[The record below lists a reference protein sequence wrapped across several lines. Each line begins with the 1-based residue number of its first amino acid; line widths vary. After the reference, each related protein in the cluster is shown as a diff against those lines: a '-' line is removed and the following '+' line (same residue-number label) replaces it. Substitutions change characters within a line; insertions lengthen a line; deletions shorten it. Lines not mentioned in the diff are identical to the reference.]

1 MYTVQGI
8 IILFIIPC
16 AVYTQAKLCS
26 RLVELS
32 MERVSKPAALSL
44 EQLQHQQRFA
54 FCCFFSAIS
63 SATKSRLV
71 FPHKTQRFIGV

>member
-54 FCCFFSAIS
+54 FCCFFLQFLLQQKVVWCFL
-63 SATKSRLV
+63 TKPKDL
-71 FPHKTQRFIGV
+71 